1 MDEVNTIAPTSSATL
16 LVELPDGAKSFALT
30 PPTMTIGR
38 DARCDISIDHPTVS
52 RLHARLTHGPQGWMF
67 EDLGSRNGTR
77 LDRATLDKPMK
88 LQPGAPLRIGRINA
102 FFFIGNTPHDW
113 KVDASEQHGVGRMVR
128 CLCGR
133 VGFIPE
139 SVRELRQTCVHCGRI
154 LEVEEPVAP
163 ANEVSCSACH
173 TTIAIGQQRHTCPE
187 CQIVMHE
194 DCWRENGG
202 CATYGCAQANVIEP
216 PPSIPNEP
224 RADTNSLDNSEAV
237 STSRKSTPAVRSLIF
252 GLVSLLLF
260 GVPAVAYGVFELV
273 RPNVASKQRVYGL
286 ASILFGSIGFL
297 VSGWWWLGW
306 ERLR

>member
-1 MDEVNTIAPTSSATL
+1 MDEVNTIAPTASATL

-52 RLHARLTHGPQGWMF
+52 RLHARLTHGAQGWMF

-77 LDRATLDKPMK
+77 LDRATLDKPIR
-88 LQPGAPLRIGRINA
+88 LAPGSPLRIGRINA
-102 FFFIGNTPHDW
+102 FFFIGNVPHDW
-113 KVDASEQHGVGRMVR
+113 KVDASEQHGAGRMVR

-139 SVRELRQTCVHCGRI
+139 SARELRQTCVHCGRI
-154 LEVEEPVAP
+154 LEVHEPVAP
-163 ANEVSCSACH
+163 ASEVSCSACH
-173 TTIAIGQQRHTCPE
+173 TTIAIGQQRHVCPE

-216 PPSIPNEP
+216 PPIPLNDRP
-224 RADTNSLDNSEAV
+224 TRANSPDNPV
-237 STSRKSTPAVRSLIF
+237 VNSTSGKLSSARRALIF
-252 GLVSLLLF
+252 GLASLPLF

-273 RPNVASKQRVYGL
+273 RPNVASKQRLYGL
-286 ASILFGSIGFL
+286 ASIAIGSIGFL